1 MKRNRSGQIEF
12 GLNWVGQILITI
24 ILIYVASLLVQ
35 NLALGDAQAESVA
48 RNIGVTF
55 DVLATVPANMHIVDA
70 CPPGYVIT
78 IKSYSIIATKTGG
91 LFPGHSAAY
100 FYLFEKDSTRPDFF
114 QVDCAVNKKIIIDK
128 TVDINGKTTIE
139 VSKV

>member
-48 RNIGVTF
+48 RNMGVTF
-55 DVLATVPANMHIVDA
+55 DVLATVVYSGFIKHDLATVRTVFCRGLLANQD
-70 CPPGYVIT
+70 
-78 IKSYSIIATKTGG
+78 IKIGSPT
-91 LFPGHSAAY
+91 LAAEN
-100 FYLFEKDSTRPDFF
+100 L
-114 QVDCAVNKKIIIDK
+114 
-128 TVDINGKTTIE
+128 
-139 VSKV
+139 